1 MQVLPYEGD
10 CSSTYQYKV
19 SIETGMWFGNGTTA
33 DVSIDIYGSANTS
46 GPIQLTNSE
55 TDKYFF
61 SRSSVNT
68 FIISLPYSLGNIYQV
83 KVQHDNGGPDPSWFL
98 KDIIIVDM
106 ASDEKWFFVAN
117 RWIAVHKS
125 DGKLEC
131 TIKETKTDGKISF
144 KSAFNSRVSKKL
156 GESHLWISLFSRPP
170 QNPFTRCQRLS
181 CCLSIIFAAMVTNAM
196 FYRFGIESKDTIH
209 IGSFKISWTEIKIGM
224 QSAIIAVPVNIL
236 LVLIFKNLK
245 HSHHRTEDSEELGT
259 PSSGVLPRFFLYI
272 AWALCLSIAA
282 VSSAF
287 IVFYSLQWGATTSN
301 QWLKSIVVSLV
312 EDTCVIQPMKIVLLA
327 FLLSLILRRPVDHD
341 TVIVPPLKTKRIQV
355 KDSKS
360 QPSSEELENS
370 RRFKSQKLK
379 LTLALIEI
387 ALFVIFIILLVIVV
401 YGNRGTSRFDITDCL
416 RETFEEFKE
425 VCIKGHFACD
435 KLVEDCIPCES
446 PTGTNCAELK
456 SRPVLTHCRTFNITS
471 TYTRG

>member
-33 DVSIDIYGSANTS
+33 DVCIAIYGSMNTS
-46 GPIQLTNSE
+46 GPIQLTSSE

-61 SRSSVNT
+61 CRSSVNT
-68 FIISLPYSLGNIYQV
+68 FIISLPYSLGNIYKV
-83 KVQHDNGGPDPSWFL
+83 EVQHDNGGSDPSWFL
-98 KDIIIVDM
+98 KDIIIFDM
-106 ASDEKWFFVAN
+106 SSDEKWFFVAN
-117 RWIAVHKS
+117 RWIAVHKD

-131 TIKETKTDGKISF
+131 TIQETKTDGKIGF
-144 KSAFNSRVSKKL
+144 KSAFHSRVSKKL

-224 QSAIIAVPVNIL
+224 QSALIAIPVNIL
-236 LVLIFKNLK
+236 LVLIFKNIK
-245 HSHHRTEDSEELGT
+245 HSHHRTEDGEVELGAQ
-259 PSSGVLPRFFLYI
+259 SSGILPRFFLYI
-272 AWALCLSIAA
+272 AWVLCLSIAA

-287 IVFYSLQWGATTSN
+287 VVFYSLQWGASTSN
-301 QWLKSIVVSLV
+301 QWLKSIMVSLV
-312 EDTCVIQPMKIVLLA
+312 EDTCVIQPVKIVLLA

-341 TVIVPPLKTKRIQV
+341 AVSVPPSKAKRI
-355 KDSKS
+355 KIKETTS

-370 RRFKSQKLK
+370 RRLKSQKLK

-387 ALFVIFIILLVIVV
+387 ALFVIFIVLLIIVV
-401 YGNRGTSRFDITDCL
+401 YGNRGTSRFDITENL
-416 RETFEEFKE
+416 KKTFKEFKK
-425 VCIKGHFACD
+425 VCTKGFYSIQKSDCAFLNYNLTYQ
-435 KLVEDCIPCES
+435 LVRLLRC
-446 PTGTNCAELK
+446 
-456 SRPVLTHCRTFNITS
+456 CRSI
-471 TYTRG
+471 